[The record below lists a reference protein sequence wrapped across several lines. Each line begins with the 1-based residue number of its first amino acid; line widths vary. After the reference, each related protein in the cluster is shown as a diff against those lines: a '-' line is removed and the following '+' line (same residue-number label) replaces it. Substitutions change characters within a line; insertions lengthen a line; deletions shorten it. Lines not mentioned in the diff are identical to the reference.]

1 MKASQALR
9 EQLGLSQEIMAHY
22 LSLTKSL
29 LAMHEKGKREIP
41 TPAIV
46 QLAEMELFINQNQ
59 NTSTQETELLKQ
71 QEVKVQEWIEKQIKD
86 LELKHIRAQRK
97 LDAIQKKY
105 QQSLK
110 LHSFVSHLE
119 KNKSTLKELVLIQ
132 ALSGI
137 EKNSLATQ
145 TQQVMKMEG
154 ITSQM
159 NYLKTL
165 KEK

>member
-9 EQLGLSQEIMAHY
+9 EQLGLSQEIMARY
-22 LSLTKSL
+22 LDLTKSL
-29 LAMHEKGKREIP
+29 LAMYEKGKREIP
-41 TPAIV
+41 TAAMV
-46 QLAEMELFINQNQ
+46 QLAEMELFINQKQ
-59 NTSTQETELLKQ
+59 KTSKQETELVKQ
-71 QEVKVQEWIEKQIKD
+71 QKVKVQELIEKQIKE
-86 LELKHIRAQRK
+86 LELKQIRAQRK
-97 LDAIQKKY
+97 LDAIQKKH

-110 LHSFVSHLE
+110 LHSFSGHLE

-137 EKNSLATQ
+137 KKNSLATQ

-154 ITSQM
+154 ITSQL